1 MPVIHTAVT
10 TEVLDAAA
18 HEAMVT
24 HAAAGASVCFTGM
37 IRDHDPE
44 AAGEVTG
51 IEYSHH
57 PDADAMLAAM
67 VARLLADADP
77 RGEARVAVS
86 HRVGHLDVGELA
98 LVCAVSTPH
107 RAESFALCSNIVEV
121 IKAELPIWKR
131 QLEADGRTVWSG
143 LGLDGERA

>member
-67 VARLLADADP
+67 VTRLLAEADP

-98 LVCAVSTPH
+98 LVCAVAVGLVTAWLMDRSS
-107 RAESFALCSNIVEV
+107 E
-121 IKAELPIWKR
+121 R
-131 QLEADGRTVWSG
+131 QLS
-143 LGLDGERA
+143 GERGRAAAHSRTSGRKPR